1 MNRRRFIYRTS
12 GFVAGGI
19 IFNSLPLNLLADAG
33 LPDIS
38 VVKSSDYY
46 KATQKAIQEL
56 GGMRKFVPSGSTVGF
71 LVNSDFTERGTYSH
85 PDITLAA
92 MYLCWEAGARSIV
105 FLQPVKQA
113 YWQRS
118 NHYATHRFLVE
129 ASSEVKS
136 NVFPAE
142 YNVEDFI
149 ILDSID
155 KGTYLK
161 NVEIIRKIREVDV
174 FINIPILKHHGSTIL
189 TGALKNMMGLTTRKT
204 NVTFHLGSGKRNDP
218 EYLAQCIS
226 DLNLVRKPDLV
237 LADATEFITANGPS
251 GPGPL
256 KQLDIVVAGT
266 DPVAI
271 DALGATYLDMLPSDI
286 LSVQRA
292 YEAGVGNMNLEELKI
307 IETQA

>member
-1 MNRRRFIYRTS
+1 MNRRGFIYRSS
-12 GFVAGGI
+12 GFLAGGI
-19 IFNSLPLNLLADAG
+19 LLNSLPLKLLADAG

-38 VVKSSDYY
+38 VVRSSDYY

-56 GGMRKFVPSGSTVGF
+56 GGMRKFVPPASSVGF
-71 LVNSDFTERGTYSH
+71 LVNSDFTEKGTYSH
-85 PDITLAA
+85 PDIALAA
-92 MYLCWEAGARSIV
+92 MYLCWEAGAREMV
-105 FLQPVKQA
+105 FLQPVKA
-113 YWQRS
+113 EYWQRS
-118 NHYATHRFLVE
+118 EKYTSHRFLVD
-129 ASSEVKS
+129 ASKEIRS

-142 YNVEDFI
+142 YNIEDFV
-149 ILDSID
+149 ILDSVEN
-155 KGTYLK
+155 GTYLK
-161 NVEIIRKIREVDV
+161 NIEIVRKIREVDV
-174 FINIPILKHHGSTIL
+174 FINVPILKHHGSTIL

-251 GPGPL
+251 GPGPV
-256 KQLDIVVAGT
+256 KQLDLVVAGT

-286 LSVQRA
+286 LTVQKA

-307 IETQA
+307 YETQA

>member
-19 IFNSLPLNLLADAG
+19 ILNSLPMKLLADTG
-33 LPDIS
+33 LPDIA

-46 KATQKAIQEL
+46 KAAQKAIQEL
-56 GGMRKFVPSGSTVGF
+56 GGMRKFVPPGSSVGF

-85 PDITLAA
+85 PDIALAA
-92 MYLCWEAGARSIV
+92 MYLCWEAGARSMV
-105 FLQPVKQA
+105 FLQPVKTE

-118 NHYATHRFLVE
+118 KQYASHRFLVE
-129 ASSEVKS
+129 SSSEVRS

-142 YNVEDFI
+142 YNLEDFI
-149 ILDSID
+149 ILDSIE
-155 KGTYLK
+155 KGTCLK
-161 NVEIIRKIREVDV
+161 NVEIVRKIREVDV

-256 KQLDIVVAGT
+256 KQLDIVLAGT

-271 DALGATYLDMLPSDI
+271 DALGATYLDMLPADI
-286 LSVQRA
+286 LSVQKA
-292 YEAGVGNMNLEELKI
+292 YEAGVGNMNLEELNI